1 MEFRIK
7 HSVEGSGSNLK
18 CSAGLN
24 RAGLKR
30 IIALCIGSLIPVIH
44 GAENEVTVEVEMTQ
58 PDLEFLEFLGQFET
72 DDGQWIDP
80 GSLLSEEFEDL
91 LNVAE
96 NSAPPDNSDNSDNS
110 DNN

>member
-1 MEFRIK
+1 MESRIK
-7 HSVEGSGSNLK
+7 HSGEAAGRNLK
-18 CSAGLN
+18 CSAGLK

-30 IIALCIGSLIPVIH
+30 IIAVCIGSLIPVIH
-44 GAENEVTVEVEMTQ
+44 GAENEVTVETEVAQ

-91 LNVAE
+91 LSVAE
-96 NSAPPDNSDNSDNS
+96 NTAPSDNSDNS